1 MKDEESATGPN
12 LGQRLGAL
20 GYRFMNFLLRLT
32 DVRLVALFGRCLGY
46 LVWAGSPSR
55 RRIVA
60 RNMRIVVDPK
70 LRPDKLNSMVRRNM
84 VRTTMNLVCSLKTGI
99 MTDREMERAIQV
111 VGHDEFEA
119 AGCDGRTA
127 ICAVPHAGNW
137 EILART
143 RPLFPKVEHYGCMY
157 RRLTNPL
164 LEKIVYATRT
174 HYGCEMFS
182 KEDGLRAVFKLARS
196 GGLLG
201 VLSDQ
206 FTQEGLF
213 MPYFGKVTGVT
224 PLPALIYKRCKGR
237 GQLYSVYTRNV
248 ALGKW
253 EAIMN
258 RTIDLPEG
266 CEEVDEITMQVNL
279 AIEKCQK
286 ENIIDGFWMHHRW
299 KSTPAFAPE
308 KVFNEEL
315 IKKYATLPFRIIFCM
330 PEQFEEAAILL
341 PVLRLLKSSRID
353 AQLTVLCPTE
363 QKAWWQQFTDTVT
376 HVLTTDDSTHRV
388 SAQFAADEIY
398 NDGPFDIL
406 FMFSEN
412 RKVMQ
417 ELQGLMPM
425 LVSGFE
431 ENPLRR
437 KYRFKVRYSSTSTT
451 PRTRLNDY
459 LNNIRPRHGL
469 KHCQL
474 NMQPHPGATE
484 QAGTFI
490 APFST
495 LGSADSWPQENW
507 AELVR
512 RLGKVSLLALPADA
526 ERAEKMAKEL
536 GCELC
541 LCRPEEIAGKLG
553 PNSEL
558 YAVDGLLPTLA
569 AVTGC
574 RCTVLMASRSAER
587 YPLAIGTAHRYVSNH
602 TPCHPCYRSNC
613 DQSAPCTAGVSV
625 EEMLQK

>member
-1 MKDEESATGPN
+1 MNDENQEVKPT
-12 LGQRLGAL
+12 LGQKLGAL
-20 GYRFMNFLLRLT
+20 GYRCLNFLLRLT
-32 DVRLVALFGRCLGY
+32 DIRLVALFGRCLGY
-46 LVWAGSPSR
+46 LVWMAFPSR

-60 RNMRIVVDPK
+60 RNMRIVVDPT
-70 LRPDKLNSMVRRNM
+70 LRADKLSSMVRRNI
-84 VRTTMNLVCSLKTGI
+84 VRTTMNLACSLKTGI
-99 MTDREMERAIQV
+99 MSDKEMERSIQV
-111 VGHDEFEA
+111 VGRDEFEA

-157 RRLTNPL
+157 RRLSNPI

-174 HYGCEMFS
+174 HFGCEMFS

-237 GQLYSVYTRNV
+237 GQLFSVFTRNIS
-248 ALGKW
+248 LGKW
-253 EAIMN
+253 EAVMN
-258 RTIDLPEG
+258 RTIELPEG
-266 CEEVDEITMQVNL
+266 CEDIDEITMQVNL

-299 KSTPAFAPE
+299 KCTRVFAPAN
-308 KVFNEEL
+308 VFNNEL
-315 IKKYATLPFRIIFCM
+315 IKKYATLPFRVLFCM

-341 PVLRLLKSSRID
+341 PALHILKNSRAD
-353 AQLTVLCPTE
+353 AQLTIICPGE
-363 QKAWWQQFTDTVT
+363 QKAWWQQFGDTVT
-376 HVLTTDDSTHRV
+376 HVVTTDDSTQRV
-388 SAQFAADEIY
+388 SEQLSADAIY
-398 NDGPFDIL
+398 NDGPFDVL
-406 FMFSEN
+406 FMYSEN
-412 RKVMQ
+412 RKVMRELQ
-417 ELQGLMPM
+417 ELMPL

-437 KYRFKVRYSSTSTT
+437 KYRFRARYSCSSTK
-451 PRTRLNDY
+451 PRTRLKDY
-459 LNNIRPRHGL
+459 LDNFKCVHELTVCEQDMLPL
-469 KHCQL
+469 A
-474 NMQPHPGATE
+474 GATE
-484 QAGTFI
+484 EAGTFI

-512 RLGKVSLLALPADA
+512 RLGKVSLLALPGDA
-526 ERAEKMAKEL
+526 ERAEKMATEL

-541 LCRPEEIAGKLG
+541 LCKPEEISGKLG
-553 PNSEL
+553 PNSVL

-569 AVTGC
+569 STVGC

-587 YPLAIGTAHRYVSNH
+587 YSLAIGSGHRYVSNH
-602 TPCHPCYRSNC
+602 TPCHPCHRSTC
-613 DQSAPCTAGVSV
+613 DQATPCTAGVSV
-625 EEMLQK
+625 DEMLGA